1 MVVLVICKNDGDP
14 YKNEGTR
21 MLTTFLPFKD
31 NGDFSRRSKAA
42 NSAVLCWILLNR
54 DFLVVLVTC
63 KDKEDPIK
71 NGGARML
78 TRFPHYNAMG
88 AICCRVLIQ
97 SSSKL

>member
-42 NSAVLCWILLNR
+42 NSAVLCWILLNPYPFGIFWLYSLPAR
-54 DFLVVLVTC
+54 IKKSQLKMEELECSQDFPIITHWELSVV
-63 KDKEDPIK
+63 E
-71 NGGARML
+71 
-78 TRFPHYNAMG
+78 F
-88 AICCRVLIQ
+88 
-97 SSSKL
+97 